1 MLGPWAPLVW
11 SLTLLVILWLV
22 SRRLTYHVLSLLY
35 ILTGSQNTAIGVYAL
50 LILPGTLLH
59 EASHWAMARLVGV
72 KTGKFSVLPKFT
84 AQRTLQL
91 GAVDVRGGGLWQH
104 TLIGLAPLLAGSFFT
119 LWIAVYLVDVGLL
132 GAAWQAGRWD
142 DVGAA
147 LAAGL
152 SRPNAALFIYLLF
165 TISDAMFLSASDR
178 APVQRMVLY
187 LALVLLAL
195 YLFGFF
201 PAIPVRWEALIL
213 NIFRLY
219 AYGLGVALAVHLSL
233 LVIVGAAFYVVR
245 IVWNR

>member
-1 MLGPWAPLVW
+1 MFGSWAPLVW
-11 SLTLLVILWLV
+11 SLALLFGLWLV
-22 SRRLTYHVLSLLY
+22 SRRLTYYVLSLLY
-35 ILTGSQNTAIGVYAL
+35 LLTRNQNIAVGIYAL

-59 EASHWAMARLVGV
+59 EASHWAMAKLVGV
-72 KTGKFSVLPKFT
+72 RTGQFSILPKFT

-119 LWIAVYLVDVGLL
+119 LWLAIYLVDVRLL
-132 GAAWQAGRWD
+132 GAGWQAGRWQ

-147 LAAGL
+147 LVAGL
-152 SRPNAALFIYLLF
+152 EQPNAALFIYLLF

-187 LALVLLAL
+187 LALVLFILF
-195 YLFGFF
+195 LFGFVPAF
-201 PAIPVRWEALIL
+201 PPRWEALMQ
-213 NIFRLY
+213 NVFRLF

-233 LVIVGAAFYVVR
+233 FLFFGACFHAVR
-245 IVWNR
+245 ILRS